1 MDFIFSVLEKSRDIF
16 KSLLESHTL
25 DELNTIPHG
34 FNNNIIWNIG
44 HIVVTQQV
52 LMYKLSGLP
61 VPISETLIQKYQ
73 KGTKPEQPVTLEEV
87 NELKSLLFTTLE
99 QSKMDYKKSVFKT
112 FMPYTVQTTGNALRT
127 LEEAMQ
133 FALFHEGLHFGVVKG
148 LSKSVKF

>member
-1 MDFIFSVLEKSRDIF
+1 MDFIFAVLENSRSIF
-16 KSLLESHTL
+16 KSLLERHTL
-25 DELNTIPHG
+25 DQLNTIPHG
-34 FNNNIIWNIG
+34 FNNNIIWNVG

-61 VPISETLIQKYQ
+61 VPISEVLIQKYQ
-73 KGTKPEQPVTLEEV
+73 KGTKPEQPVTSEEI
-87 NELKSLLFTTLE
+87 NELKSLLFSTLE
-99 QSKMDYKKSVFKT
+99 QSRLDYKKNVFKT

-133 FALFHEGLHFGVVKG
+133 FALFHEGLHLGVVKG